1 LNSKE
6 DNIQKILKNIHQQ
19 RTLREGDIVIGEVVQ
34 TTDKIAIVNINN
46 KSEHVL
52 SPSAT
57 GILFINNAS
66 EDYVEKMGDVVRIGD
81 IVKAKITEQDKFG
94 FKIKISEPDLGVIKS
109 YCKNCKAELN
119 LTDASIK
126 CLNCKTINTKKIG
139 KM

>member
-6 DNIQKILKNIHQQ
+6 DNIQKILKNIPQK

-66 EDYVEKMGDVVRIGD
+66 EDYVEKM
-81 IVKAKITEQDKFG
+81 
-94 FKIKISEPDLGVIKS
+94 
-109 YCKNCKAELN
+109 
-119 LTDASIK
+119 
-126 CLNCKTINTKKIG
+126 
-139 KM
+139 